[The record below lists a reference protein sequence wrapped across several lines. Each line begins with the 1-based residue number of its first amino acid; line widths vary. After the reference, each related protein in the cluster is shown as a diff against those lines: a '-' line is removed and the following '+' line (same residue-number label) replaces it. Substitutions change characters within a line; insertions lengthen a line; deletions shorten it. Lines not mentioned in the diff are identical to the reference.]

1 MSHLENLP
9 TELLHRIFDSL
20 AEPDSN
26 TIERER
32 SCNSTT
38 ELYNLCLVSQRFRDL
53 AQPLLFRYL
62 NGDDIDDLKPL
73 ISFTRAVYLR
83 PALGAHVKFVTVTP
97 SLYALPVDGSAKLA
111 REDLELF
118 RDAIREME
126 LGSEEKLW
134 TDAVAKQDLSVFVA
148 LLTHKT
154 PNIRALRVAHGQV
167 LMKPF
172 LTLWE
177 KHPSYLSSLEQI
189 WIACDNIY
197 PEYNLAVYEKFL
209 ALPNLKAP
217 TFEDGGLLRTTFP
230 SSWAPGTFAAE
241 ELAFKDCFI
250 DSVSLKKFVQA
261 CRKVKAFTYQSFS
274 PFPKEPTRARP
285 GGEIEFNVADVH
297 AALLP
302 HKATLEHL
310 HVEFF
315 REPWLID
322 GPQAYAEY
330 CARCPK
336 LPSLH
341 DFPVLETVI
350 IPHAVLPPHPRF
362 PSSLQLLHITD
373 CNSSIREM
381 LSNIVKDVREGLY
394 PNLTKFLV
402 LAIDVS
408 RPIKLPGQIIP
419 PGKTPAEC
427 FFELQN
433 WFKGTNVEFSI
444 CPYDLS
450 AADDEP
456 DDDEDDLPFPGG
468 PGVPG
473 FLRMMMQQ
481 AMQDPEF
488 VAMIQNAAA
497 GGDSDSQSWVTDDDD
512 DDN

>member
-1 MSHLENLP
+1 MSHIESLP
-9 TELLHRIFDSL
+9 TELLNRIFDFL
-20 AEPDSN
+20 AEPDSD

-32 SCNSTT
+32 SCNSST
-38 ELYNLCLVSQRFRDL
+38 ELYSLCLVSQRFRDL

-73 ISFTRAVYLR
+73 ISFTKAVYLR
-83 PALGAHVKFVTVTP
+83 PVLGAHVKFVTVTP
-97 SLYALPVDGSAKLA
+97 SPYALPFDGSAKLA
-111 REDLELF
+111 REDLDLF
-118 RDAIREME
+118 RKAVRELE
-126 LGSEEKLW
+126 LGDEEEFW
-134 TDAVAKQDLSVFVA
+134 MDAVEKQDFSVFVA

-154 PNIRALRVAHGQV
+154 PNIRALRVAHGHIF
-167 LMKPF
+167 MKPF

-177 KHPSYLSSLEQI
+177 KHPSYLSGLEQI
-189 WIACDNIY
+189 WIACDSIY
-197 PEYNLAVYEKFL
+197 PEYSIGTYEKFL
-209 ALPNLKAP
+209 TLPNLKAP
-217 TFEDGGLLRTTFP
+217 TFEDGDLLSRIFP
-230 SSWAPGTFAAE
+230 SSWAPGTLAAE

-250 DSVSLKKFVQA
+250 DSVSLKKFVKA
-261 CRKVKAFTYQSFS
+261 CKKVKAFTYQSFS
-274 PFPKEPTRARP
+274 PVPEEPTRARLE
-285 GGEIEFNVADVH
+285 GEKEFNAADAH

-310 HVEFF
+310 HIEFF

-336 LPSLH
+336 LPSLR

-350 IPHAVLPPHPRF
+350 VPHAVLPPHPRF
-362 PSSLQLLHITD
+362 PPSLQLLHITD

-381 LSNIVKDVREGLY
+381 LSNIIKDVKKGLY

-408 RPIKLPGQIIP
+408 RPIKLPGQVIP

-427 FFELQN
+427 FFELQD
-433 WFKGTNVEFSI
+433 WFKGTKVEFSI

-450 AADDEP
+450 AADEDLDEE
-456 DDDEDDLPFPGG
+456 EDGPPFLGG

-473 FLRMMMQQ
+473 FLQMMMHQ

-488 VAMIQNAAA
+488 AAMIQDAAA
-497 GGDSDSQSWVTDDDD
+497 GGDSDGQSWVTDDND